1 MDGAFRT
8 LFASP
13 IIRPELKADV
23 YGLSSAPGVV
33 EVVARVIMDVSQLH
47 EIQPGEI
54 LVTPYTM
61 PAWTSAFARIE
72 DVVTDHGGALTHAA
86 IVGRGYGIPVFVGTG
101 YATGRIKPGQR
112 IRVDGNKGV
121 VYVVEK

>member
-13 IIRPELKADV
+13 MIRPELKADV
-23 YGLSSAPGVV
+23 YGLSGAPGVV
-33 EVVARVIMDVSQLH
+33 EGVARVIMDVSQLH

-54 LVTPYTM
+54 IVILHTM
-61 PAWTSAFARIE
+61 PAWASVFARIE
-72 DVVTDHGGALTHAA
+72 GVATNHGRALTHAA
-86 IVGRGYGIPVFVGTG
+86 IIGREYGIPVVVGTG

-112 IRVDGNKGV
+112 IRVDGNKRV